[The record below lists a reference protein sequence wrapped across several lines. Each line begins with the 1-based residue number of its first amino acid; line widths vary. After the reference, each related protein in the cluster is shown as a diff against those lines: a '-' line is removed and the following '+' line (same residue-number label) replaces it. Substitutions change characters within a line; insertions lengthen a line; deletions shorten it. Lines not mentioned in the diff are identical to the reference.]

1 MKITDIF
8 HRKVSEIK
16 QDDIRKLEELEES
29 ILFLVIPVQLAHLL
43 LIRHFYSPNTEP
55 SNENLLIA
63 HA

>member
-43 LIRHFYSPNTEP
+43 LIRHFYSPNTEL
-55 SNENLLIA
+55 SNENLPIA